1 MIIAFRK
8 SVDGIIL
15 ACNALISH
23 PDSRLIYASDS
34 HELRQKLALFT
45 DTDSEGL
52 LEFGFSSTF
61 NMDGII
67 SQVFS
72 STGKTSSGPSP
83 YRYINLIL
91 RHSKCIP
98 SELVHLI
105 VSCRGDLDVLYSG
118 KTILSRK
125 YYNYMRDV
133 TRTHQRLCMFAR
145 PEVLNDLLV
154 VTVSPPHEVAD
165 MFCRWLARKNP
176 DMTVAVLEKE
186 YAWIGNGRYMGL
198 DDHLRVPSAF
208 IETLSDTVGTD
219 EVEELWD
226 IYYDSQMI
234 MDRRN
239 IGLAK
244 KMQPG
249 TSALISSMSKK
260 DRYKVEK
267 GIGNTTL
274 DFFDNKDEV
283 IR

>member
-1 MIIAFRK
+1 MIIAFKK
-8 SVDGIIL
+8 SVDGVIL
-15 ACNALISH
+15 ACHALISH
-23 PDSRLIYASDS
+23 PHSSLIYASDI
-34 HELRQKLALFT
+34 HELEQKLALFT
-45 DTDSEGL
+45 DTKSEGI
-52 LEFGFSSTF
+52 LELGFSGTF
-61 NMDGII
+61 NIDDII

-72 STGKTSSGPSP
+72 STGKTSTGPSP

-98 SELVHLI
+98 SELVQLI
-105 VSCRGDLDVLYSG
+105 VSCRGELDVLYCG
-118 KTILSRK
+118 KSAISRK

-154 VTVSPPHEVAD
+154 VTVSATHDVAD

-176 DMTVAVLEKE
+176 DMTVAVLQKDH
-186 YAWIGNGRYMGL
+186 AWIGNGRYIGL

-208 IETLSDTVGTD
+208 IKTLSEKVGTD

-239 IGLAK
+239 IVLAK

-274 DFFDNKDEV
+274 DSF
-283 IR
+283 